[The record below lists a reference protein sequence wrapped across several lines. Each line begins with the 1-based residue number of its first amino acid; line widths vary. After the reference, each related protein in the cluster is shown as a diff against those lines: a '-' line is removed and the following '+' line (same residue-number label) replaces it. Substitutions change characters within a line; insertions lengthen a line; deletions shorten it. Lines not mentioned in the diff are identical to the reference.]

1 MFGGASDMKINVS
14 RRIDEGHWNA
24 RLTENPMGTI
34 YQTTYYAEFTR
45 KIHNRVPVYVEA
57 VSDEGQAQLLLLIS
71 PPFKS
76 IFRWRKL
83 PDKLRELLTTFK
95 SRIGWN
101 YGPVVSGDDGLYSS
115 ILNAALDVKRSKI
128 DAIIMDATPH
138 PLDDRKTCFSTLGF
152 SAKTVGT
159 FIINLK
165 QDPKGLWANL
175 DKKSVRKN
183 VERAIER
190 GVQVEV
196 TDSHDGLLE
205 YYAAL
210 AEARKRSGLLVPPF
224 ESVSELWRCL
234 GKDHYLK
241 CFLAR
246 WNGKVV
252 AALLISTFNGYM
264 NEWGAATSPITIE
277 NKLYA
282 AELVKW
288 EVIKWGNE
296 NNMRFYDLTGVELN
310 AVDEKSKG
318 IFRFK
323 EKWGGEL
330 TEYNKYDI

>member
-1 MFGGASDMKINVS
+1 MKVNISKNVDGG
-14 RRIDEGHWNA
+14 RWNA
-24 RLTENPMGTI
+24 RLAGNPMGTI

-45 KIHNRVPVYVEA
+45 IVHNRVPVYVDA
-57 VSDEGQAQLLLLIS
+57 VSNDAQAQLLLLVS
-71 PPFKS
+71 PPLKS
-76 IFRWRKL
+76 IFRWKKI
-83 PDKLRELLTTFK
+83 PNALREVITTFK
-95 SRIGWN
+95 PRMSWN
-101 YGPVVSGDDGLYSS
+101 YGPVVSGSDDLYST

-128 DAIIMDATPH
+128 GAIIIDATAH
-138 PLDDRKTCFSTLGF
+138 PLDDRKQCFSAIGF

-159 FIINLK
+159 FIVNLK
-165 QDPKGLWANL
+165 QDIKELWANL

-196 TDSHDGLLE
+196 TDSHDSLLE
-205 YYAAL
+205 YYTAL

-234 GKDHYLK
+234 GKNHYLK

-323 EKWGGEL
+323 EKWGGDL